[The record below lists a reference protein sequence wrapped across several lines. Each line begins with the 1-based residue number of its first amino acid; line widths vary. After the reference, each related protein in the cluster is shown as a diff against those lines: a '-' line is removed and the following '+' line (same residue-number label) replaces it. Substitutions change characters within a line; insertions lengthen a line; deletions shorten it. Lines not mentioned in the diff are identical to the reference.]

1 MLIERCSSVIISL
14 PARGKLFKE
23 LAFAKSRSPVGAVCY
38 SMLEY
43 ISLIKGHI
51 KCPQQVKI
59 LITKRFLSMMDFLVM
74 DIFYNPIPMI
84 FPILSD

>member
-1 MLIERCSSVIISL
+1 
-14 PARGKLFKE
+14 
-23 LAFAKSRSPVGAVCY
+23 
-38 SMLEY
+38 MLEY